1 MNLTLDQDQNPAP
14 AVSHLPP
21 SALLPD
27 APIHHWLSLRTNP
40 NIVNMSQTELRA
52 LVENLKQL
60 STSPPT
66 LSAKLSAD
74 GEAIKPRAANG
85 KTAARNKLLADL

>member
-1 MNLTLDQDQNPAP
+1 
-14 AVSHLPP
+14 
-21 SALLPD
+21 
-27 APIHHWLSLRTNP
+27 
-40 NIVNMSQTELRA
+40 MSQAELRA

-74 GEAIKPRAANG
+74 GEVIKPRAANG